1 MAGYVFTVAEWD
13 DPDTSHNTLRKYTE
27 AGVLVWGANLY
38 DADDGSAPDERAIA
52 VDPDG
57 HVYTVNTGVYIGGS
71 TLVEIIKWKV
81 DGSGYE
87 WAVWHQGATWQL
99 GVAVLPSGNV
109 AYCSA
114 RGSDGAGGYRSLTLL
129 DGSDG
134 SELWHKDVGG
144 PFLTHVCCDEDGNVY
159 CCGHPDGVEAIWS
172 FAESGAAR
180 WIIEQDEWVT
190 CLAVDKSYLY
200 AAISPDNNA
209 YVRKFG
215 LADGVE
221 ITGGGWPIDLG
232 EWAVCGAIAVDQNGI
247 IYIGYVDLLGVIRV
261 GAYSA
266 AGGQLWTNVFGDYA
280 VTAVAVSPSGYVYAC
295 GDVDAY
301 GVDASVRKYNKTTG
315 VEITTGWPLTSET
328 KVNAVTVSPGTY
340 GAFPGPGGWLPAPSI
355 TVGDVLYE

>member
-1 MAGYVFTVAEWD
+1 MATSYVFTVAEWD
-13 DPDTSHNTLRKYTE
+13 DPDTSHATLCKYTE
-27 AGVLVWGANLY
+27 AGALAWGANLY
-38 DADDGSAPDERAIA
+38 DADDGSAPDERAVA

-57 HVYTVNTGVYIGGS
+57 HVYTVNTGVYLGGS
-71 TLVEIIKWKV
+71 TLVEIIKWKP
-81 DGSGYE
+81 DGSGHE
-87 WAVWHQGATWQL
+87 WAVWHQGSTWQL

-109 AYCSA
+109 AYCSS
-114 RGSDGAGGYRSLTLL
+114 RGSDGEGGYRSLTLL

-144 PFLTHVCCDEDGNVY
+144 PFLTHVCCDENGNVY
-159 CCGHPDGVEAIWS
+159 CCGMRDDSEAIWS
-172 FAESGAAR
+172 FDESGTAR
-180 WIIEQDEWVT
+180 WAIEDQQAT
-190 CLAVDKSYLY
+190 CLAVDQSYLY

-209 YVRKFG
+209 YVRKYG

-232 EWAVCGAIAVDQNGI
+232 EWAVCGAIAVDQDGI
-247 IYIGYVDLLGVIRV
+247 IYIGHLAPLGVTRV
-261 GAYSA
+261 SAYST
-266 AGGQLWTNVFGDYA
+266 AGVQLWTNEFGDYA

-328 KVNAVTVSPGTY
+328 KVNAVAVSPGTY
-340 GAFPGPGGWLPAPSI
+340 GAFPGPGGWLPSPSI